1 MRGGRKERTR
11 CSKPS
16 KPTPKTA
23 DIVAALRG
31 KWHGS
36 YALCICPAHEDRT
49 PSLSVRQGD
58 RGLLVHCFAGC
69 VPSRIL
75 EEINRLDPK
84 TAKSVPDYRPPGSAM
99 DISWLWEQGTA
110 INGTLAERYLVG
122 RNLPT
127 DATDLRFHPNCQN
140 GRKPLER
147 YEPTLMVGIR
157 LRGKLVGIQRIFLDP
172 NTAKHRDKKIIGRSR
187 SASWEGI
194 QPTDTLA
201 IAESFED
208 AHAYA
213 TMKGIPCWSSMA
225 ANKLHAIAIPDSVQN
240 IILAPDNDRPGRIAV
255 NRGLKTYRDAGYAVE
270 VDLPNT
276 HEDWAGM
283 IEARAGN
290 R

>member
-1 MRGGRKERTR
+1 MTLKALE
-11 CSKPS
+11 
-16 KPTPKTA
+16 PTQETA
-23 DIVAALRG
+23 IIVAALRG
-31 KWHGS
+31 KWQGS
-36 YALCICPAHEDRT
+36 YALCTCPAHDDRT

-69 VPSRIL
+69 APSRIL

-84 TAKSVPDYRPPGSAM
+84 TAKSVPDYRPPGAAVDM
-99 DISWLWEQGTA
+99 SWLWEQGTA

-147 YEPTLMVGIR
+147 YEPALMVGMR
-157 LRGKLVGIQRIFLDP
+157 LRGNLVGIQRIFLDP
-172 NTAKHRDKKIIGRSR
+172 DTAKHRDKKIIGRSR
-187 SASWEGI
+187 FASWEGI

-213 TMKGIPCWSSMA
+213 TMKRIPCWSSMA
-225 ANKLHAIAIPDSVQN
+225 ANKLHAIAIPECVTT
-240 IILAPDNDRPGRIAV
+240 IILAPDNDKAGRIAV
-255 NRGLKTYRDAGYAVE
+255 NRGRKVYRQAGYDVK
-270 VDLPNT
+270 VDLPTT
-276 HEDWAGM
+276 HKDWAGM
-283 IEARAGN
+283 IEAGAGH